1 MGNCIRKESS
11 MQWGGEDWGFPSTVS
26 EINED
31 FCHRKTMKLEENHH
45 QLLIGECKENIHS
58 SMPIIKEVK
67 VKITKKQLTE
77 LMGKADVQGLSVH
90 QLLTQLMNVSERF
103 ELHNNSWRPALQSIP
118 EDT

>member
-11 MQWGGEDWGFPSTVS
+11 MHWGGEDWGFPCTVP

-31 FCHRKTMKLEENHH
+31 FYHRKTIKLEED
-45 QLLIGECKENIHS
+45 QFLIHS
-58 SMPIIKEVK
+58 STSVIKEVK
-67 VKITKKQLTE
+67 VKITKKQLSE

-103 ELHNNSWRPALQSIP
+103 ELHHNSWRPALQSIP
-118 EDT
+118 EDS